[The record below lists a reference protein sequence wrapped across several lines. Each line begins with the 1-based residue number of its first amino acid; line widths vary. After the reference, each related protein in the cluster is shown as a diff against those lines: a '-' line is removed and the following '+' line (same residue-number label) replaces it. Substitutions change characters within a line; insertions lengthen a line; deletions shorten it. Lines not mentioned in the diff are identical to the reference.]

1 MSYCR
6 WSSDDWKCDL
16 YCYRSVCGNYRTHV
30 AKLKHV
36 GVPVNPYN
44 ITDDEYWQSHQEQM
58 EFLDK
63 AEMKK
68 IGLPY
73 DGMTFVDGGLESFLE
88 RVNCLKEAG
97 YHVPFCVFERIELEI
112 KEQPCQKN

>member
-16 YCYRSVCGNYRTHV
+16 YCYHSTCGDYRTYV
-30 AKLKHV
+30 AELKHV
-36 GVPVNPYN
+36 GVPENPHD
-44 ITDDEYWQSHQEQM
+44 ITDDEYWQSHQKQM
-58 EFLDK
+58 EFLDTAK
-63 AEMKK
+63 MEK

-73 DGMTFVDGGLESFLE
+73 DGMHFSDDDLISFLE

-97 YHVPFCVFERIELEI
+97 YHVPFYVLEDIELEL
-112 KEQPCQKN
+112 EE

>member
-16 YCYRSVCGNYRTHV
+16 YCYHSVCGNYITHI
-30 AKLKHV
+30 ARLKHND
-36 GVPVNPYN
+36 VPVNPHKFPN
-44 ITDDEYWQSHQEQM
+44 NEWFSFHQEQM
-58 EFLDK
+58 EFLNT
-63 AEMKK
+63 AELTE

-73 DGMTFVDGGLESFLE
+73 DGMHFSDDDLISFLE

-97 YHVPFCVFERIELEI
+97 YHVPFFVLESIELEL
-112 KEQPCQKN
+112 EN